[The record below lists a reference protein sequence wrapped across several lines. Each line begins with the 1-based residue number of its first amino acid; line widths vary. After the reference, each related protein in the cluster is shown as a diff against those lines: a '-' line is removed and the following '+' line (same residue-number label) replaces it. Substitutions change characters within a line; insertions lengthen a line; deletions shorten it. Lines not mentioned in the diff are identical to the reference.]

1 MNVQCMVAYLL
12 KWHHACAKIL
22 GQRVFGVQELFVYS
36 GCLEVKQPTRHSLIA
51 DDGAGRAAGRE
62 GTSHVRPKG
71 AQVCKNKSNAHKYP
85 AVMLAII
92 EYVYWQGPIV

>member
-36 GCLEVKQPTRHSLIA
+36 GCFMFRSQTAYQAQPHCRRWGGPRGRPGRDLS
-51 DDGAGRAAGRE
+51 RAAE
-62 GTSHVRPKG
+62 GSSSVQK
-71 AQVCKNKSNAHKYP
+71 Q
-85 AVMLAII
+85 I
-92 EYVYWQGPIV
+92 